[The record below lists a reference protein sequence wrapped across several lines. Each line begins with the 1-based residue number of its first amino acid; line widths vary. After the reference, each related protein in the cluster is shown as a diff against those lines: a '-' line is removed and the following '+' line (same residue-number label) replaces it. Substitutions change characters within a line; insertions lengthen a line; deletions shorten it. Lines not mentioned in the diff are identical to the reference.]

1 MNSGPDGVHGEA
13 DGGRSRAEA
22 AGAAS
27 RSSSL
32 AVEGLV
38 AGYGEVV
45 ALDEVTVTAGVSVI
59 TAVLGANG
67 AGKTTLLRA
76 VSGLIKP
83 RRGRVLL
90 DGTDV
95 AGRSPEQIVRAGI
108 AHVPEGQGVIP
119 ELTVEENLRIGMM
132 SWPARGIRRGG
143 KPSRAGGVPGGV
155 VPPGAG
161 RRDRSAALDE
171 EYARFKPLAD
181 RRRKLASTLSG
192 GERQMLVIA
201 RALLARPRVLL
212 LDEPSLGLAPRVM
225 AQVMDLVVRLSRER
239 GLTIVLVE
247 QNARSALSIA
257 DHGVVLN
264 LGRVVASADAA
275 TLAAD
280 VALRHHYLGF

>member
-1 MNSGPDGVHGEA
+1 MS
-13 DGGRSRAEA
+13 AEA
-22 AGAAS
+22 TAAS
-27 RSSSL
+27 AANDSSASL

-38 AGYGEVV
+38 AGYGEVI
-45 ALDEVTVTAGVSVI
+45 ALDGVTVTADAAGI

-76 VSGLIKP
+76 VSGMIRP

-90 DGTDV
+90 ADHNV
-95 AGRSPEQIVRAGI
+95 AGHSPEQIVRAGI

-132 SWPARGIRRGG
+132 SWRGN
-143 KPSRAGGVPGGV
+143 
-155 VPPGAG
+155 
-161 RRDRSAALDE
+161 RSARAAAIEE
-171 EYARFKPLAD
+171 EYERFKPLAD

-247 QNARSALSIA
+247 QNARSALAIA